1 MAELYLYSQQLAAH
15 KAQQCIAREQLAA
28 MEEAAQHEEDYR
40 QKEADEK
47 LHTLQ
52 LELGSNNLQNEQL
65 KLEVLR
71 WRKQC
76 SLMRLKLASAREKVQ
91 LHESNLDLLSE
102 REQRLSSDAAGLR
115 GQLASA
121 LQQLTDMTA
130 AKAQAQAEAAKFQ
143 SQALQADMQLTQMNE
158 ELKLLTGRCSNA
170 TTHSA
175 DVQQRLAAALSEK
188 ASLQKQLADS
198 EAREAAAAAE
208 TQQLQQSLQ
217 ALQGELRRCEERLAA
232 QEKAAAAAEAAAA
245 VASAKVE
252 AAADALAMKEQ
263 QLVEWR
269 QLAQA
274 SKDTAS
280 QQLQLSQDKMG
291 LRETRLLDE
300 VAALRQQLAQEKAAR
315 AAADSGLTSASA
327 AAAAK
332 AKSLEE
338 QLAQLNQQMTSLQSQ
353 LSAAQQQAKQQC
365 ERAAALELELEKQ
378 QEQETRAA
386 VQAVGSIMQGLV
398 EQEGY
403 LQPAAARAAAGPAA
417 GAAAAKG
424 GGKAAAASK
433 AAASGK
439 AAAARGR
446 PRSAGAAG
454 RPRKAQAKA
463 AAAIAAA
470 AEGESEGPDEP
481 DSGDEVG
488 SQLEEQ
494 SPPARRGRPK
504 KAVAP
509 AAVEMAEQASP
520 VQQHKESDRV
530 LQPLDENQQPAQE
543 QPAAVAGKVA
553 VPAAA
558 AAAAAAAPAAPATR
572 PSGVDQAG
580 GSRPSSAAAPAGP
593 PPLRFVPQST
603 LAPTAALQKPGVM
616 AAAQARVSATDM
628 LKKLSAGLPQGI
640 PGKPGARKRKLLPAA
655 VGGAGGSMDV
665 IPASLLV
672 KPAFQA
678 PKVRKP

>member
-121 LQQLTDMTA
+121 LQQLTDKTA

-143 SQALQADMQLTQMNE
+143 GQALQADMQLTQMNE

-198 EAREAAAAAE
+198 EAHEAAAAAE

-398 EQEGY
+398 EQEGD
-403 LQPAAARAAAGPAA
+403 LRPAAAGAAAGPAA

-424 GGKAAAASK
+424 G
-433 AAASGK
+433 GK

-488 SQLEEQ
+488 SQLEAQ
-494 SPPARRGRPK
+494 SPPAAAPARRGRPK

-543 QPAAVAGKVA
+543 QPAVAGKVA

-593 PPLRFVPQST
+593 PPSFVPQST